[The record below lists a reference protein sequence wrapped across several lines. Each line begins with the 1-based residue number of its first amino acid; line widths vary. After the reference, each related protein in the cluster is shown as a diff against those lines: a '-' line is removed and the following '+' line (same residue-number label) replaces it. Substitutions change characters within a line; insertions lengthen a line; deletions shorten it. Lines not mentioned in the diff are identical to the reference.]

1 MFSGLSQHEARK
13 LATLDLLRRDDKPR
27 DQILGEFARLASTV
41 MGVSGCFVTIFDPKY
56 QYIKYSQNIPWTGTK
71 IPVEDSM
78 CQHSVYACE
87 SIICSDTRQDHRF
100 NHHPLAQT
108 GAVIF
113 YAASPLKTHDEF
125 VLGTLCVTEQ
135 HPVTPTQAQIDKF
148 LHIASLASAYL
159 EAWYSVGQID
169 ALTGLPNRQ
178 NLLNE
183 LEKRVRSKS
192 EAPLA
197 LFIFDCIEIP
207 RLYELSRYLGVAAVE
222 TMLRNFGALLRVRLD
237 LDISVPLYAFATGR
251 FAILVN
257 ASEVGAIIKKAELM
271 PPTLANITGDIELK
285 LHTHTGYTIFSPA
298 QTSGQEVI
306 RHVIS
311 ALHEAIRQGA
321 PVKAFDPILDR
332 KRNDDFRLLYDI
344 SEAIK
349 APDQLYLMYQPK
361 ISLHTGE
368 TIGAEALLRWEHP
381 ERGNIPP
388 STIIALVEKTTL
400 MMDITQWVIREVI
413 RQTTIWR
420 RNGIYLPISINV
432 TVSDFSV
439 PGFASAL
446 EKQVLEA
453 GLACRDF
460 RIECL
465 ETDKV
470 LESEVALME
479 LDLLKAKGFLI
490 LLDDFGAG
498 YSNINYLRRLP
509 IDVIKLDRSLI
520 SQITHDEASLVIVRN
535 VIVMLKELDYEVLA
549 EGVEDKATARI
560 LKDFGCDEVQGFY
573 FSRPLRPEDIP
584 AWMGRRNLLEGIE

>member
-1 MFSGLSQHEARK
+1 
-13 LATLDLLRRDDKPR
+13 
-27 DQILGEFARLASTV
+27 
-41 MGVSGCFVTIFDPKY
+41 
-56 QYIKYSQNIPWTGTK
+56 
-71 IPVEDSM
+71 
-78 CQHSVYACE
+78 
-87 SIICSDTRQDHRF
+87 
-100 NHHPLAQT
+100 
-108 GAVIF
+108 
-113 YAASPLKTHDEF
+113 
-125 VLGTLCVTEQ
+125 
-135 HPVTPTQAQIDKF
+135 
-148 LHIASLASAYL
+148 
-159 EAWYSVGQID
+159 
-169 ALTGLPNRQ
+169 
-178 NLLNE
+178 
-183 LEKRVRSKS
+183 
-192 EAPLA
+192 
-197 LFIFDCIEIP
+197 
-207 RLYELSRYLGVAAVE
+207 
-222 TMLRNFGALLRVRLD
+222 
-237 LDISVPLYAFATGR
+237 
-251 FAILVN
+251 
-257 ASEVGAIIKKAELM
+257 
-271 PPTLANITGDIELK
+271 
-285 LHTHTGYTIFSPA
+285 
-298 QTSGQEVI
+298 
-306 RHVIS
+306 
-311 ALHEAIRQGA
+311 
-321 PVKAFDPILDR
+321 
-332 KRNDDFRLLYDI
+332 
-344 SEAIK
+344 
-349 APDQLYLMYQPK
+349 
-361 ISLHTGE
+361 
-368 TIGAEALLRWEHP
+368 
-381 ERGNIPP
+381 
-388 STIIALVEKTTL
+388 
-400 MMDITQWVIREVI
+400 

-549 EGVEDKATARI
+549 EGVEDQATARI

>member
-1 MFSGLSQHEARK
+1 M
-13 LATLDLLRRDDKPR
+13 
-27 DQILGEFARLASTV
+27 
-41 MGVSGCFVTIFDPKY
+41 
-56 QYIKYSQNIPWTGTK
+56 
-71 IPVEDSM
+71 
-78 CQHSVYACE
+78 
-87 SIICSDTRQDHRF
+87 
-100 NHHPLAQT
+100 
-108 GAVIF
+108 
-113 YAASPLKTHDEF
+113 
-125 VLGTLCVTEQ
+125 
-135 HPVTPTQAQIDKF
+135 
-148 LHIASLASAYL
+148 
-159 EAWYSVGQID
+159 
-169 ALTGLPNRQ
+169 
-178 NLLNE
+178 
-183 LEKRVRSKS
+183 RSKS

-368 TIGAEALLRWEHP
+368 TIGAEALLRWEQP

-413 RQTTIWR
+413 RQTIIWR

-549 EGVEDKATARI
+549 EGVEDQATARI